1 MPRAC
6 NTYTPSSAGARNSGN
21 VRPTGCVR
29 VRFRPFSKA
38 HNVCHLRGY
47 VRLNPCTR
55 SRVERFTVHWFDP
68 WLARMIV
75 IAGRMH

>member
-6 NTYTPSSAGARNSGN
+6 NTFGHSARERRGRT
-21 VRPTGCVR
+21 VRPAGCVR
-29 VRFRPFSKA
+29 VRFRSLSRA
-38 HNVCHLRGY
+38 HTVCHVEGY

-68 WLARMIV
+68 WLARMMV